1 MEVNALQGQRV
12 LNEMLLSA
20 STIGTIR
27 NDTNEETTN
36 SKKDA
41 QRFVRP
47 PQFAVSKA
55 NGRFSMYKK
64 ACIRS
69 KDDQD
74 ISFC

>member
-1 MEVNALQGQRV
+1 
-12 LNEMLLSA
+12 MLLGASA
-20 STIGTIR
+20 IGTVR

-36 SKKDA
+36 SKKEA
-41 QRFVRP
+41 QRFVRS

-55 NGRFSMYKK
+55 NGRLSVYKK